1 MQFWRENYFLTW
13 LVGKYRREE
22 AFPNFPVFSLLYVKV
37 HKCFLWHYFHEKN
50 STGDTC
56 AFVLSTSKIKVSR
69 YFFTYHS
76 IYIISTKMWL
86 YDNWLNYLVLT
97 EKSYCQFLYI
107 SVPSKVKS
115 FVFRNSYQNLLLL
128 FEVSNSRKNSTTEKE
143 CYSYLFFR
151 HNRQSNLLQ
160 ILNLTGKIL
169 LVRCYESVNS
179 LHKMIL
185 LIYAFSE
192 CFFLV

>member
-1 MQFWRENYFLTW
+1 MFFVTL
-13 LVGKYRREE
+13 
-22 AFPNFPVFSLLYVKV
+22 FSR
-37 HKCFLWHYFHEKN
+37 KN

-69 YFFTYHS
+69 YFYLSFD
-76 IYIISTKMWL
+76 IYYISTKMWL

-97 EKSYCQFLYI
+97 EKSYCQVLYI
-107 SVPSKVKS
+107 SGPSKVKS

-128 FEVSNSRKNSTTEKE
+128 FEVSNSRKNSTTKKE
-143 CYSYLFFR
+143 CYLFCR

-185 LIYAFSE
+185 YMHFQNAFS
-192 CFFLV
+192 

>member
-1 MQFWRENYFLTW
+1 MFFVTL
-13 LVGKYRREE
+13 
-22 AFPNFPVFSLLYVKV
+22 FSR
-37 HKCFLWHYFHEKN
+37 KN

-69 YFFTYHS
+69 YFYLSFD
-76 IYIISTKMWL
+76 IYYISTKMWL

-107 SVPSKVKS
+107 SGPSKVKS

-143 CYSYLFFR
+143 CYCYLFFST
-151 HNRQSNLLQ
+151 QQTIQLTSNSELDGKNFARSLLWICQ
-160 ILNLTGKIL
+160 QPT
-169 LVRCYESVNS
+169 
-179 LHKMIL
+179 
-185 LIYAFSE
+185 
-192 CFFLV
+192 

>member
-1 MQFWRENYFLTW
+1 MFFVTL
-13 LVGKYRREE
+13 
-22 AFPNFPVFSLLYVKV
+22 FSR
-37 HKCFLWHYFHEKN
+37 KN

-69 YFFTYHS
+69 YFYLSFD
-76 IYIISTKMWL
+76 IYYISTKMWL

-97 EKSYCQFLYI
+97 EKSYLYI
-107 SVPSKVKS
+107 FPVHPKSSHLYLEILIRICYYFLKFQIHEKIQQPKRSVTVIY
-115 FVFRNSYQNLLLL
+115 FY
-128 FEVSNSRKNSTTEKE
+128 
-143 CYSYLFFR
+143 FFR

-185 LIYAFSE
+185 YAFSE